1 MEGRSAEILEARAL
15 AEGSPVIDGDTATFV
30 WRGRRPVLVNGD
42 FHDWRGEPL
51 GLEQVSPGLWARTLR
66 LPREAYVEYA
76 LFDSQGRRVKDPLN
90 RRLIDNGVGDFN
102 HFFSMPEHKPTPLA
116 RRPRDK
122 AARGRLS
129 RHRVETSELAIGATR
144 EVVLYEPPVA
154 GPHPLVVVFDGTDYL
169 RRASLATL
177 LDNLILERR
186 MQPVALAM
194 VANGGPARTVEYT
207 CSEATLGLLVGK
219 VLPLA
224 RQKLQLQD
232 ERYNPGVHGVLGASL
247 GGLMAL
253 YTGLR
258 LPQIFGRVLS
268 QSGAFAISDN
278 EFALEHYEFPV
289 FDLARGASRRQLS
302 VWMDCGVFE
311 RLLDGNRRM
320 LPVLQEAGHRVHYW
334 EYPGG
339 HNYSAWRDDVWQGL
353 EWLYPPTFQ
362 L

>member
-1 MEGRSAEILEARAL
+1 MDTKTLEARAV
-15 AEGSPVIDGDTATFV
+15 AEGSPVIDGETATFV
-30 WRGRRPVLVNGD
+30 WRGRQPVLVNGD
-42 FHDWRGEPL
+42 FHDWHGEPL
-51 GLEQVSPGLWARTLR
+51 PLEQVSPGLWARTLT

-76 LFDSQGRRVKDPLN
+76 LFDSRGRRVKDPLN
-90 RRLIDNGVGDFN
+90 RHLADNGFGDFN
-102 HFFSMPEHKPTPLA
+102 HFFSMPEHRPTPLA

-129 RHRVETSELAIGATR
+129 RHQVETSELAVGDTR
-144 EVVLYEPPVA
+144 EVVLYEPPVP

-169 RRASLATL
+169 RRASLATV

-186 MQPVALAM
+186 IRPVALAM
-194 VANGGPARTVEYT
+194 VANGGPARTVEYA
-207 CSEATLGLLVGK
+207 CSEATLGLLLSK

-224 RQKLQLQD
+224 KEKLQLED
-232 ERYNPGVHGVLGASL
+232 ERRKPGVHGVLGASL

-253 YTGLR
+253 HAGLR

-268 QSGAFAISDN
+268 QSGAFSISDH
-278 EFALEHYEFPV
+278 EFVMAKYDFPV
-289 FDLARGASRRQLS
+289 FDLARAPQRRRLS

-320 LPVLQEAGHRVHYW
+320 LPVLKEAGHRVHYR

-339 HNYSAWRDDVWQGL
+339 HNYPAWRDDVWRGL
-353 EWLYPPTFQ
+353 EWLYPPTPKR
-362 L
+362 